1 MSVFFRLFALI
12 VAITFL
18 SPGSVAEVTSAETE
32 KDEKKW
38 DVLNPPFE
46 LDKVDIDTE
55 STTWS
60 SLDVTPDGKQIV
72 FDMLGDIFVVGIE
85 GGEAKALTQDL
96 GWNIHP
102 SVSPDGQTIAFISDR
117 GGLSNI
123 WTMDMNG
130 QNMRA
135 ISEEKKNLIH
145 SPKWSPDGDYLLANK
160 GIMSS
165 RSIPAG
171 EIWLY
176 HTNGGDGVP
185 LKERNGGK
193 KEQKNIAD
201 PAFSHDGRYVYY
213 TQDLTPGSTF
223 SYNRDPLKGVFG
235 IQRYELSDGEE
246 TTITGGV
253 GGAIVPTPSPDG
265 KSLAFVRRVREKT
278 ALFIKDLASGAE
290 RSIYNELERDMQ
302 EGFGSEGYFAYF
314 DWTPDARH
322 IVFWSGG
329 GFYKIDVNDGK
340 VQKIPVR
347 VKSTLRF
354 ADAQRVAVDVAPTQ
368 FDLKMTRW
376 AQKSPN
382 GKSILFQALG
392 KLYVHDVA
400 SGESKR
406 LTRQN
411 DHDEFYPRYSAD
423 GRNIIYTTW
432 NDKALGSIKV
442 VSARGGKGKTVSRQ
456 PGHYADPSLAADG
469 KTFAYRKFSG
479 GYLLS
484 PEWSL
489 DPGVYISS
497 TDNSGQPIRVSSKG
511 HAPQF
516 ITGSDRVFFTEF
528 ITDSPYPETQLVSV
542 NAHGN
547 DRREHLHGAD
557 KVSEYRLSPDGKW
570 VSFAYQ
576 FRAFVAP
583 FKVNGKRRAIGPES
597 KAFKVA
603 QLSDHPGEF
612 LHWDKDSSRV
622 GWSYGPNYY
631 ERVVADAYLDE
642 PAAITAQSLSFSV
655 VSDQPSRT
663 IALVN
668 ATVVTMRDANA
679 QQEVLQNAAV
689 IVDKNRIAYVG
700 SMADAN
706 IPDGALIIDAK
717 GKTIIPGLIDTHA
730 HGSMGSEEIIP
741 QQNWMQYSNL
751 AFGVTTIHDPSND
764 TSEIFAASELQKAGK
779 LVAPRIF
786 STGSILYGAESLGV
800 KAIVDNY
807 DDALFHLQ
815 RMKDVGAI
823 SVKSYNQPRRDQ
835 RQQILAAARELD
847 MMVVPEGGGK
857 LHQNISMLID
867 GHTGLEHSLPIPT
880 GYQDLTTL
888 WSATKFGYTP
898 TFVVSY
904 GGLMGEEYWYDR
916 HNVWD
921 NPRLLR
927 YTPHYLL
934 DSRAIR
940 RPKAPDEQYN
950 HFNVAK
956 YAKKLRDKGV
966 TVHIGAHGQREGL
979 GAHWEMWIMQQGG
992 FSAWEAI
999 RAGTIDGAKHLGMDK
1014 QIGSIEVGKLADLVL
1029 IDGDVLSDLAL
1040 SEHVSH
1046 TVINGRVYEA
1056 STMNEVGSQKRRLPF
1071 FFEQDNAAFLPP
1083 ESEQAQQRKA
1093 YKHHWRH

>member
-1 MSVFFRLFALI
+1 MPVFCRILALL
-12 VAITFL
+12 VVSLFL
-18 SPGSVAEVTSAETE
+18 SASNFAEESKEVTDNNEE
-32 KDEKKW
+32 KW
-38 DVLNPPFE
+38 DVLNPPFALNE
-46 LDKVDIDTE
+46 VEIDTQT
-55 STTWS
+55 TTWS

-72 FDMLGDIFVVGIE
+72 FDMLGDIFIVGIE
-85 GGEAKALTQDL
+85 GGDAKALTQDL

-123 WTMDMNG
+123 WAMDLNG

-145 SPKWSPDGDYLLANK
+145 SPKWSPDGDYLIANK
-160 GIMSS
+160 GIMSR

-176 HTNGGDGVP
+176 HKNGGDGVP

-201 PAFSHDGRYVYY
+201 PAFSHDGNYVYY

-235 IQRYELSDGEE
+235 IQRYDMSDGEE
-246 TTITGGV
+246 TTVAGGV
-253 GGAIVPTPSPDG
+253 GGAIVPSPSPDG
-265 KSLAFVRRVREKT
+265 KKIAFIRRIREKT
-278 ALFIKDLASGAE
+278 ALFIKDLESGTE
-290 RSIYNELERDMQ
+290 RAIYTNLERDMQ

-314 DWTPDARH
+314 DWTPDAGH

-329 GFYKIDVNDGK
+329 GFHKINVTDGA
-340 VQKIPVR
+340 VQAIPVR

-354 ADAQRVAVDVAPTQ
+354 ADAQRVAVDVAPDQ

-392 KLYVHDVA
+392 KLYVHDI
-400 SGESKR
+400 GTGKSKR

-423 GRNIIYTTW
+423 GRKIIYTSW
-432 NDKALGSIKV
+432 NDETLGSIKV
-442 VSARGGKGKTVSRQ
+442 VASSGGNGKTISMQ
-456 PGHYADPSLAADG
+456 PGHYVEPSFAADG

-489 DPGVYISS
+489 EPGVYVASIS
-497 TDNSGQPIRVSSKG
+497 GEEHRRISSKG

-516 ITGSDRVFFTEF
+516 IEGSERIFFTEF
-528 ITDSPYPETQLVSV
+528 IADSPYPETQLVSV
-542 NAHGN
+542 NAQGN
-547 DRREHLHGAD
+547 DRREHLYGAD

-570 VSFAYQ
+570 VTFAYQ
-576 FRAFVAP
+576 FKAYVAP
-583 FKVNGKRRAIGPES
+583 FTASGKRREIGPNS
-597 KAFKVA
+597 KSFTVT
-603 QLSDHPGEF
+603 QLSDRAGEF
-612 LHWDKDSSRV
+612 LHWDKDSTRV

-631 ERVVADAYLDE
+631 ERVVAEASIEE
-642 PAAITAQSLSFSV
+642 PKTVPAQSLSFKV
-655 VSDQPSRT
+655 DSDQPSHT

-668 ATVVTMRDANA
+668 ATVVTMRDANSK
-679 QQEVLQNAAV
+679 QEVLQDAAV
-689 IVDKNRIAYVG
+689 LLDNNRIAYVG

-706 IPDGALIIDAK
+706 IPENALVISAE
-717 GKTIIPGLIDTHA
+717 GKTIIPGLVDAHA

-751 AFGVTTIHDPSND
+751 AFGVTSIHDPSND
-764 TSEIFAASELQKAGK
+764 TSEIFAAAEMQKAGM
-779 LVAPRIF
+779 LVAPRIY

-807 DDALFHLQ
+807 DDALFHMQ

-916 HNVWD
+916 HKVWE

-934 DSRAIR
+934 DSRSIR

-956 YAKKLRDKGV
+956 YAKQLRDKGV

-992 FSAWEAI
+992 FSAWEAL
-999 RAGTIDGAKHLGMDK
+999 RAGTIDGATHLGMDK
-1014 QIGSIEVGKLADLVL
+1014 HIGSIEVGKLADLVL
-1029 IDGDVLSDLAL
+1029 IDGDVLSDLSL
-1040 SEHVSH
+1040 SEYVSH
-1046 TVINGRVYEA
+1046 TIINGRVYEV
-1056 STMNEVGSQKRRLPF
+1056 STMNEVGGKHARQPF

-1083 ESEQAQQRKA
+1083 ASNEAQQHKA
-1093 YKHHWRH
+1093 HKHHWQH

>member
-1 MSVFFRLFALI
+1 MPVFFRLFVLL
-12 VAITFL
+12 VASTSL
-18 SPGSVAEVTSAETE
+18 SLNGHAEVSAEAAD
-32 KDEKKW
+32 KDDKKW

-46 LDKVDIDTE
+46 LNNVEIDTE
-55 STTWS
+55 FTTWS

-72 FDMLGDIFVVGIE
+72 FDMLGDIFIVGIQ
-85 GGEAKALTQDL
+85 GGDAKPLTQDL

-102 SVSPDGQTIAFISDR
+102 SVSPDGQSIAFISDR

-123 WTMDMNG
+123 WTMDLDGKNL
-130 QNMRA
+130 RA
-135 ISEEKKNLIH
+135 VSEEKKNLMH
-145 SPKWSPDGDYLLANK
+145 SPKWSPDGAYLVANK

-176 HTNGGDGVP
+176 HKNGGDGVP

-235 IQRYELSDGEE
+235 IQRYEMSNGEE
-246 TTITGGV
+246 TTVAGGV

-265 KSLAFVRRVREKT
+265 KKLAFIRRIREKT
-278 ALFIKDLASGAE
+278 ALYIKDLESGVEKA
-290 RSIYNELERDMQ
+290 IYTELERDMQ

-314 DWTPDARH
+314 DWTPDAQH

-329 GFYKIDVNDGK
+329 GFHKINVSDSA
-340 VQKIPVR
+340 VQAIPVR

-354 ADAQRVAVDVAPTQ
+354 ADAQRVAVDVASDQ

-392 KLYVHDVA
+392 KLYVHDIS
-400 SGESKR
+400 SGKSRR

-411 DHDEFYPRYSAD
+411 DHDEFYPRYSVD
-423 GRNIIYTTW
+423 GRKIIYTTW
-432 NDKALGSIKV
+432 NDQTLGSIKV
-442 VSARGGKGKTVSRQ
+442 VSASGGKGKTVSRQ
-456 PGHYADPSLAADG
+456 PGHYVEPSFATDG
-469 KTFAYRKFSG
+469 NSFVYRKFSG

-489 DPGVYISS
+489 DPGVYIASI
-497 TDNSGQPIRVSSKG
+497 TNNEPVKVSSKG

-516 ITGSDRVFFTEF
+516 IEGSDRIFFTEF
-528 ITDSPYPETQLVSV
+528 VADSPYPETQLVSV
-542 NAHGN
+542 NAQGN
-547 DRREHLHGAD
+547 DRREHLYGAD
-557 KVSEYRLSPDGKW
+557 KVSEYRLSPDGEW
-570 VSFAYQ
+570 VTFAYQ
-576 FRAFVAP
+576 FKAYVAP
-583 FKVNGKRRAIGPES
+583 FKANGKRRDIGPDS

-603 QLSDHPGEF
+603 QLSNQAGEF
-612 LHWDKDSSRV
+612 LHWDNDSTRV
-622 GWSYGPNYY
+622 GWSYGPTYY
-631 ERVVADAYLDE
+631 ERVVADAYLEE
-642 PAAITAQSLSFSV
+642 PTEVTPRSLSFKV
-655 VSDQPSRT
+655 NSDKPSQSL
-663 IALVN
+663 ALVN
-668 ATVVTMRDANA
+668 ANVVTMRDANV
-679 QQEVLQNAAV
+679 QQEVLRNAAV
-689 IVDKNRIAYVG
+689 LIDKNRIAYVG
-700 SMADAN
+700 PMADAN
-706 IPDGALIIDAK
+706 IADNALTIDAR
-717 GKTIIPGLIDTHA
+717 GKTIIPGLVDAHA

-741 QQNWMQYSNL
+741 QQNWMQFSNL

-764 TSEIFAASELQKAGK
+764 TSEIFAAAELQKAGM
-779 LVAPRIF
+779 LVAPRIY

-807 DDALFHLQ
+807 DDALFHMQ

-835 RQQILAAARELD
+835 RQQILAAARKLD

-857 LHQNISMLID
+857 LHQNLSMLID

-916 HNVWD
+916 HDVWD

-950 HFNVAK
+950 HFKVAK
-956 YAKKLRDKGV
+956 YAKQLRDKGV

-992 FSAWEAI
+992 FSAWEAL

-1029 IDGDVLSDLAL
+1029 IEGDVLSDLTL

-1046 TVINGRVYEA
+1046 TIINGRVYEA
-1056 STMNEVGSQKRRLPF
+1056 STMNEMGGKHQRLPF
-1071 FFEQDNAAFLPP
+1071 YFEKDNAAFLPP
-1083 ESEQAQQRKA
+1083 ASDQALQRKA